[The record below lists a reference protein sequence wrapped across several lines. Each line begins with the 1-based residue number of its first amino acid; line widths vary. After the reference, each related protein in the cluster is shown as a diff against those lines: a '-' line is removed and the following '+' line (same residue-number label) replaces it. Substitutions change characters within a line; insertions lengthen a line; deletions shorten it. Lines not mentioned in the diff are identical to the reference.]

1 MAGEDRYF
9 WNKAHSTMNNHAV
22 NIVRALKAS
31 KITSRLNLRIRLS
44 YACAQLISPSLTGI
58 RLGAPIHPWA
68 FTYCFYQTENPD
80 AAAKI
85 FLGKTNLP
93 PIMRTLK
100 NAGDLG
106 FGWNAHL
113 YCKPIKILSDIGS
126 IMPALFPFLSL
137 LFCLVV
143 ARADELPV
151 IKDSEAVQY
160 VGKNVEVRGLV
171 VSVTSSPLGTA
182 FINFGREYPD
192 QTFAGF
198 IAAGSK
204 MTTDLRIDTLQ
215 GKIIGI
221 TGIIELYQG
230 KPEIEVTSTDQ
241 IKLMR
246 WLGTRNRS

>member
-1 MAGEDRYF
+1 MQVD
-9 WNKAHSTMNNHAV
+9 
-22 NIVRALKAS
+22 
-31 KITSRLNLRIRLS
+31 LS
-44 YACAQLISPSLTGI
+44 G
-58 RLGAPIHPWA
+58 
-68 FTYCFYQTENPD
+68 
-80 AAAKI
+80 
-85 FLGKTNLP
+85 
-93 PIMRTLK
+93 RTKVL
-100 NAGDLG
+100 A
-106 FGWNAHL
+106 

-126 IMPALFPFLSL
+126 IMRPFLAILGL
-137 LFCLVV
+137 LLCFMP
-143 ARADELPV
+143 AQADELPV

-171 VSVTSSPLGTA
+171 VSVTTSPLGTA

-204 MTTDLRIDTLQ
+204 MGTDQRIAMLQ

-241 IKLMR
+241 IKGLDAQ
-246 WLGTRNRS
+246 LVQ

>member
-1 MAGEDRYF
+1 
-9 WNKAHSTMNNHAV
+9 
-22 NIVRALKAS
+22 
-31 KITSRLNLRIRLS
+31 
-44 YACAQLISPSLTGI
+44 
-58 RLGAPIHPWA
+58 
-68 FTYCFYQTENPD
+68 
-80 AAAKI
+80 
-85 FLGKTNLP
+85 
-93 PIMRTLK
+93 MRTLK
-100 NAGDLG
+100 NAGDLSG
-106 FGWNAHL
+106 RQNVSCVLQADQS
-113 YCKPIKILSDIGS
+113 LSDIAS
-126 IMPALFPFLSL
+126 IMRALFAIFGL
-137 LFCLVV
+137 LLLLIA

-230 KPEIEVTSTDQ
+230 KPEIKVISTDQ
-241 IKLMR
+241 IKGLDSQ
-246 WLGTRNRS
+246 LVQ